1 MFFMFYRLEPWEGFG
16 VKKTVQRTVFSR
28 KRESGTEMQSIWVDE
43 RGSMRG
49 KPSRRRALLFPP
61 KNIDTLLSVY
71 VFLLS
76 DLGARTLGRFRHR
89 RGKLCSPNKLFN
101 LPLDILLYS
110 AIIIKPHIMGSKKC
124 TSVHS
129 PIVARLMKESYYY
142 VRSYRNRRKAV
153 QGI

>member
-1 MFFMFYRLEPWEGFG
+1 
-16 VKKTVQRTVFSR
+16 
-28 KRESGTEMQSIWVDE
+28 MQSIWVDE

-61 KNIDTLLSVY
+61 TTKDIRLG
-71 VFLLS
+71 VFYFYDKYRS
-76 DLGARTLGRFRHR
+76 GE
-89 RGKLCSPNKLFN
+89 LCSPNLILINKIFN
-101 LPLDILLYS
+101 SPLDILLYS

-124 TSVHS
+124 TSVCS

>member
-1 MFFMFYRLEPWEGFG
+1 MFYGLEPYEGFD
-16 VKKTVQRTVFSR
+16 TVV
-28 KRESGTEMQSIWVDE
+28 
-43 RGSMRG
+43 
-49 KPSRRRALLFPP
+49 A
-61 KNIDTLLSVY
+61 NY
-71 VFLLS
+71 VRLI
-76 DLGARTLGRFRHR
+76 
-89 RGKLCSPNKLFN
+89 NKLFN

-124 TSVHS
+124 TSVCS

>member
-1 MFFMFYRLEPWEGFG
+1 
-16 VKKTVQRTVFSR
+16 
-28 KRESGTEMQSIWVDE
+28 MQSIWVDE

-61 KNIDTLLSVY
+61 KKTSVWVSFY
-71 VFLLS
+71 FY
-76 DLGARTLGRFRHR
+76 DKYRMGE
-89 RGKLCSPNKLFN
+89 LCSPNKLFN

-124 TSVHS
+124 TSVCS